1 MNEPADCFA
10 PIRATYRLQFHRL
23 FTFRDAMQLVPYL
36 AALGISHIYAS
47 PIMEARPGS
56 THGYDIIDHTR
67 LNPEIGTEADFRALL
82 DALHTRGMGLIL
94 DFVPNHMGIGS
105 DNAWWHDI
113 LEWGRESPFAAYFD
127 INWDAIRTDL
137 KGRVLLPILGDHYGL
152 ILEKGEIALRF
163 DAETGSFNAWYFE
176 HRFPISPRCYAMILA
191 SGGEPLASLTA
202 EFRALDEFR
211 SDGARERAAELKQ
224 WLVER
229 AREPGFAGG
238 IENALRRFTGQPS
251 DPASFERL
259 HELLE
264 MQAYRIAYWRV
275 AAEEI
280 NYRRFFNINE
290 LAGLRIELP
299 ELFEK
304 THRLVFSLIER
315 GDVQGL
321 RIDHI
326 DGLFD
331 PKTYCEQLQE
341 RFAARL
347 YVLVEKILARYE
359 ALPPWPIAGSTGYDF
374 INQVLAIFVD
384 PDGETPMTRL
394 YRRFANSADSYDD
407 VLYACK
413 KRITRVN
420 LASEVN
426 VLANEFHRL
435 SMRNWRTRDFTL
447 NGMLSAL
454 EEVIAAFPVYRTYV
468 SRAGASPDDH
478 RYIEWAL
485 AQAKKRWRAQDLSIF
500 DFFHAVLS
508 GGLANRQPH
517 AEAEEAL
524 RVAMHFQQ
532 VTGPVMAK
540 AAEDTAFYRYFRL
553 LPLNEVGGDPRR
565 FGMSVAAFHHLTQ
578 ERARSWPR
586 AMVTTA
592 THDTKRGEDGR
603 VRLAL
608 LSEIP
613 RDWGRRVAQ
622 WVRLNRSRRSEIDGE
637 IVPDR
642 NVEYLFYQA
651 LIGAW
656 PPGLDPSDTEGMES
670 LAERLE
676 TYMIKAVREGKQH
689 SSWSNPD
696 AAYEAALQR
705 FVHMVLDATRTNP
718 FLVEFHSFV
727 ESLAR
732 LGAINSLSQLV
743 LKLTVPGVPDIY
755 QGGELWDFS
764 LVDPDNRRP
773 VDWNARLVLF
783 DEIVCASVGDLARG
797 WQDGREKLFCV
808 RRLLE
813 LRRWHPEL
821 FAEGDFQPLEVD
833 GERSNHLCAFARNYA
848 GEAVVCAVPRLV
860 HQLYRG
866 AAGNPD
872 WGTTEICV
880 PPQREWQNV
889 FTGCRIHGQD
899 RVRAADLF
907 ADFPVCVLVAGPRAS
922 ESLDEADAA
931 KRDYISVD
939 TSLGMS
945 RGIPG
950 YPGGL
955 PRGSAGEAGP
965 VPPRPLPSR
974 WAPAED
980 TRTYCA
986 EAATG
991 SELSI
996 FAQKR
1001 RLL

>member
-1 MNEPADCFA
+1 MSGLPDSFTA
-10 PIRATYRLQFHRL
+10 IRATYRLQFHSR
-23 FTFRDAMQLVPYL
+23 FTFPDATQLVPYF

-56 THGYDIIDHTR
+56 THGYDIIDHNR

-82 DALHTRGMGLIL
+82 DALHAHGMGLIL

-105 DNAWWHDI
+105 DNSWWRDV

-127 INWDAIRTDL
+127 INWDGIRPDL
-137 KGRVLLPILGDHYGL
+137 KNRVLLPVLADHYGL
-152 ILEKGEIALRF
+152 ILEKGEIVLRF
-163 DAETGSFNAWYFE
+163 DAETGNFSAWYFE
-176 HRFPISPRCYAMILA
+176 HRFPISPRCYAIILEA
-191 SGGEPLASLTA
+191 GGEPLASLA
-202 EFRALDEFR
+202 REFRALDEFR
-211 SDGARERAAELKQ
+211 ADSARERAAELQQ

-229 AREPGFAGG
+229 ARESGFAGG
-238 IENALRRFTGQPS
+238 IERALRQFTGEPGN
-251 DPASFERL
+251 PASFERL

-264 MQAYRIAYWRV
+264 IQAYRIAYWRV

-290 LAGLRIELP
+290 LAGLRMELP

-304 THRLVFSLIER
+304 THRLVFDLVER

-321 RIDHI
+321 RIDHV

-331 PKTYCEQLQE
+331 PKSYCQQLQQK
-341 RFAARL
+341 FSAPL

-384 PDGETPMTRL
+384 PAGETAMTRL
-394 YRRFANSADSYDD
+394 YRRFANGMDSFDE

-413 KRITRVN
+413 KRIVRVN

-468 SRAGASPDDH
+468 SREGSGADDH
-478 RYIEWAL
+478 RYIEWAI
-485 AQAKKRWRAQDLSIF
+485 AQAKKRWRVQDLSIF
-500 DFFHAVLS
+500 DFLHAVIS
-508 GGLANRQPH
+508 GQPVDPQLR
-517 AEAEEAL
+517 AEPDEVL
-524 RVAMHFQQ
+524 WVAMHFQQ

-553 LPLNEVGGDPRR
+553 LALNEVGGDPRR
-565 FGMSVAAFHHLTQ
+565 FGMSVAAFHHITQ
-578 ERARSWPR
+578 ERARLWPR

-608 LSEIP
+608 LSEMP

-642 NVEYLFYQA
+642 NVEYFFYQS
-651 LIGAW
+651 LLGAW
-656 PPGLDPSDTEGMES
+656 PPGLDPSDIAGMKS
-670 LAERLE
+670 LAERLDAH
-676 TYMIKAVREGKQH
+676 MIKAVREGKQQ

-696 AAYEAALQR
+696 TAYEAALQR
-705 FVHMVLDATRTNP
+705 FVQMVLDATRTNP
-718 FLVEFHSFV
+718 FLVEFSSFV

-743 LKLTVPGVPDIY
+743 LKLTIPGVPDIY

-773 VDWNARLVLF
+773 VDWSARRALL
-783 DEIVCASVGDLARG
+783 DETACASVADLAPS
-797 WQDGREKLFCV
+797 WQDGREKLFVV
-808 RRLLE
+808 RRLLD
-813 LRRWHPEL
+813 LRQRYPQL
-821 FAEGDFQPLEVD
+821 FAEGDYQPLEAE
-833 GERSNHLCAFARNYA
+833 GERSNHLCAFSRSHR
-848 GEAVVCAVPRLV
+848 GKTVVVAVPRLV
-860 HQLYRG
+860 YQLDDAGGTTWG
-866 AAGNPD
+866 A
-872 WGTTEICV
+872 TEICL
-880 PPQREWQNV
+880 PPGREWRDV
-889 FTGCRIHGQD
+889 FTGREFDDQD
-899 RVRAADLF
+899 RVSASDLF
-907 ADFPVCVLVAGPRAS
+907 ADFAVCVLISGHRANEICS
-922 ESLDEADAA
+922 
-931 KRDYISVD
+931 
-939 TSLGMS
+939 
-945 RGIPG
+945 
-950 YPGGL
+950 
-955 PRGSAGEAGP
+955 
-965 VPPRPLPSR
+965 
-974 WAPAED
+974 
-980 TRTYCA
+980 
-986 EAATG
+986 
-991 SELSI
+991 
-996 FAQKR
+996 
-1001 RLL
+1001 